1 MWNGCWKKPKN
12 NAGAIMA
19 AALFLERIEA
29 MRHFYHLTHDDRIKI
44 EALLKE
50 KHTPKEIANNIGCHI
65 STIYRELKR
74 GRYEHRNSDWTT
86 EERYSPDIADEKYR
100 ENLAAKGPGLKIG
113 NDIELAEY
121 IENKIVNE
129 KYSPGAVLGEIKH
142 KGIMFSVTISKTT
155 LYSYIDKGI
164 FLHLTNKDLPVKKN
178 EKKKYDK
185 VRRTRAQ
192 KGDSIEKRPE
202 VVNTR
207 ETFGHWE
214 MDTVVGLRGKSKKS
228 LLVLTERKTRKEII
242 MELKRHTAAE
252 VVKSL
257 NKLERKWGKMFY
269 KVFKTITVD
278 NGSEF
283 ADFEGMEKAARRKGS
298 RVKLYYCHPY
308 SSCERGSNE
317 NQNRMIR
324 RHVPKGTDFD
334 TVSGDTVKQIEIWIN
349 NYPRRLFNY
358 GTAEERFNEE
368 MAKLEGC

>member
-19 AALFLERIEA
+19 AALFFERIEA

-142 KGIMFSVTISKTT
+142 KGITFSVTISKTT

-257 NKLERKWGKMFY
+257 NRLERKWGKMFY
-269 KVFKTITVD
+269 KVFKTNFI
-278 NGSEF
+278 S
-283 ADFEGMEKAARRKGS
+283 DF
-298 RVKLYYCHPY
+298 
-308 SSCERGSNE
+308 
-317 NQNRMIR
+317 
-324 RHVPKGTDFD
+324 
-334 TVSGDTVKQIEIWIN
+334 
-349 NYPRRLFNY
+349 
-358 GTAEERFNEE
+358 
-368 MAKLEGC
+368 

>member
-19 AALFLERIEA
+19 AALFFERIEA

-142 KGIMFSVTISKTT
+142 KA
-155 LYSYIDKGI
+155 Y
-164 FLHLTNKDLPVKKN
+164 
-178 EKKKYDK
+178 
-185 VRRTRAQ
+185 
-192 KGDSIEKRPE
+192 
-202 VVNTR
+202 
-207 ETFGHWE
+207 
-214 MDTVVGLRGKSKKS
+214 
-228 LLVLTERKTRKEII
+228 
-242 MELKRHTAAE
+242 
-252 VVKSL
+252 
-257 NKLERKWGKMFY
+257 
-269 KVFKTITVD
+269 
-278 NGSEF
+278 
-283 ADFEGMEKAARRKGS
+283 
-298 RVKLYYCHPY
+298 
-308 SSCERGSNE
+308 
-317 NQNRMIR
+317 
-324 RHVPKGTDFD
+324 
-334 TVSGDTVKQIEIWIN
+334 
-349 NYPRRLFNY
+349 
-358 GTAEERFNEE
+358 
-368 MAKLEGC
+368 

>member
-19 AALFLERIEA
+19 AALFFERIEA

-121 IENKIVNE
+121 IEKKIVNE

-142 KGIMFSVTISKTT
+142 KGITFSVTISKTT

-202 VVNTR
+202 
-207 ETFGHWE
+207 
-214 MDTVVGLRGKSKKS
+214 
-228 LLVLTERKTRKEII
+228 
-242 MELKRHTAAE
+242 
-252 VVKSL
+252 SL

>member
-1 MWNGCWKKPKN
+1 M
-12 NAGAIMA
+12 
-19 AALFLERIEA
+19 
-29 MRHFYHLTHDDRIKI
+29 
-44 EALLKE
+44 
-50 KHTPKEIANNIGCHI
+50 
-65 STIYRELKR
+65 
-74 GRYEHRNSDWTT
+74 
-86 EERYSPDIADEKYR
+86 
-100 ENLAAKGPGLKIG
+100 
-113 NDIELAEY
+113 
-121 IENKIVNE
+121 
-129 KYSPGAVLGEIKH
+129 
-142 KGIMFSVTISKTT
+142 
-155 LYSYIDKGI
+155 
-164 FLHLTNKDLPVKKN
+164 
-178 EKKKYDK
+178 
-185 VRRTRAQ
+185 RRTRAQ

-283 ADFEGMEKAARRKGS
+283 ADFEGMEKAAHRKGS

>member
-19 AALFLERIEA
+19 AALFFERIEA

-86 EERYSPDIADEKYR
+86 EERYSPDIADEKY
-100 ENLAAKGPGLKIG
+100 
-113 NDIELAEY
+113 
-121 IENKIVNE
+121 
-129 KYSPGAVLGEIKH
+129 SPGAVLGEIKH
-142 KGIMFSVTISKTT
+142 KGITFSVTISKTT

-269 KVFKTITVD
+269 KVFKTISVD

>member
-1 MWNGCWKKPKN
+1 MVSCF
-12 NAGAIMA
+12 
-19 AALFLERIEA
+19 FLCPDADCSRI
-29 MRHFYHLTHDDRIKI
+29 
-44 EALLKE
+44 
-50 KHTPKEIANNIGCHI
+50 N
-65 STIYRELKR
+65 
-74 GRYEHRNSDWTT
+74 
-86 EERYSPDIADEKYR
+86 
-100 ENLAAKGPGLKIG
+100 
-113 NDIELAEY
+113 
-121 IENKIVNE
+121 
-129 KYSPGAVLGEIKH
+129 
-142 KGIMFSVTISKTT
+142 
-155 LYSYIDKGI
+155 
-164 FLHLTNKDLPVKKN
+164 LPVKKN

-283 ADFEGMEKAARRKGS
+283 ADSEGMEKAARRKGS